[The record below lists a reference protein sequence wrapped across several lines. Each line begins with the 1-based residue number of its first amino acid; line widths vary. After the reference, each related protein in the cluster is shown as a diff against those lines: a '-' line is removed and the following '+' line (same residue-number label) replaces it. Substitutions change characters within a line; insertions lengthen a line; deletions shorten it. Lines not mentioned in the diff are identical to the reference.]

1 MLYLL
6 KKAELVTGCSNYI
19 IRKIKLTFPK
29 INHQKLGK
37 FGIYNL
43 WRIQKSDLNKF
54 SRFLVKS
61 GYKSDWE
68 NRKVEKF

>member
-1 MLYLL
+1 M
-6 KKAELVTGCSNYI
+6 V
-19 IRKIKLTFPK
+19 K

-43 WRIQKSDLNKF
+43 WRIQKSDLNKY
-54 SRFLVKS
+54 SRFLVNS
-61 GYKSDWE
+61 GFKSDWE

>member
-1 MLYLL
+1 LIVIDEYSSRRQQW
-6 KKAELVTGCSNYI
+6 SN
-19 IRKIKLTFPK
+19 

-43 WRIQKSDLNKF
+43 WRIQKSDLKKY
-54 SRFLVKS
+54 SSVLVKS
-61 GYKSDWE
+61 GYKSGWE

>member
-1 MLYLL
+1 MID
-6 KKAELVTGCSNYI
+6 ENSSR
-19 IRKIKLTFPK
+19 RKQWSK

-43 WRIQKSDLNKF
+43 WRIQKSDLSEY
-54 SRFLVKS
+54 SRFLVKG
-61 GYKSDWE
+61 GYESDWE